1 MMWDGWIKDSIPDA
15 RAVEMA
21 EEQEELG
28 GCAQTNF
35 AQAVFSRHFGAHR
48 ACAIRTTLGWR
59 LVGWLVEHP
68 GRGGI
73 TYAARAIP
81 HDPHPLM
88 ADSGRI

>member
-1 MMWDGWIKDSIPDA
+1 MRWRKSKKNLAD
-15 RAVEMA
+15 
-21 EEQEELG
+21 

-35 AQAVFSRHFGAHR
+35 AQAVFFQGINFGAPCVRH
-48 ACAIRTTLGWR
+48 TYDLG
-59 LVGWLVEHP
+59 LAVGWLVEHP

-88 ADSGRI
+88 ADSGSI